1 MREHAQG
8 GAVPDPVR
16 DDVTQEGASRPVGGR
31 TGYDDHDVAGAPA
44 GQPGAGYDDRGGQAA
59 GSYADTRATAEDTG
73 RDPARADRDLVTSSY
88 DPDRDRGYDP
98 QAAGT
103 AMAGSGAAAAAG
115 VTGATHDRGLTEH
128 GAAHDARQHDTRD
141 AGDYDARG
149 YDPATDTGYP
159 GEGRSEADRAVGH
172 RDADYDTGRVDSG
185 ARDFADRDLGGRDT
199 RAGSFAD
206 HDLEGRDAGTQDA
219 GTRDFADRDLG
230 DRDTRAGSF
239 ADHDL
244 EGRDTGTRDRGD
256 RGSGHGVG
264 AGVAAVAG
272 GAVAAAGVA
281 ATRHRDDRG
290 DGDRGVDRGDDRGG
304 DDRFS
309 PVDDTATVDPTSTGR
324 ATTAGTGGATAG
336 TGQDTA
342 ADRRAEAV
350 ADDSRESE
358 GSEGRER
365 LVPAERAHEYS
376 SRWDALK
383 GDFVDEPRRAVAQAD
398 DLVGELLDEI
408 QRLFADQRRDL
419 EQGFDHDRASTEDLR
434 LALRRYRSFF
444 DRLLSF

>member
-1 MREHAQG
+1 
-8 GAVPDPVR
+8 
-16 DDVTQEGASRPVGGR
+16 VGGR
-31 TGYDDHDVAGAPA
+31 TGYGDSDVAGAPT
-44 GQPGAGYDDRGGQAA
+44 GQPGSGYDDRGGQVE
-59 GSYADTRATAEDTG
+59 GTYADTRATAGATGQDTG
-73 RDPARADRDLVTSSY
+73 RDTAPGDRDLVTSSY

-103 AMAGSGAAAAAG
+103 AMAGSGAAAAG
-115 VTGATHDRGLTEH
+115 TTHDRGPGEH
-128 GAAHDARQHDTRD
+128 DLPGGARDARQHDTRD
-141 AGDYDARG
+141 AGDYDSRG

-159 GEGRSEADRAVGH
+159 GEGRSDADRAVGH
-172 RDADYDTGRVDSG
+172 RDADYDTGRVDTG
-185 ARDFADRDLGGRDT
+185 ARDFADRDLG
-199 RAGSFAD
+199 
-206 HDLEGRDAGTQDA
+206 E
-219 GTRDFADRDLG
+219 
-230 DRDTRAGSF
+230 RDTRAGSF

-244 EGRDTGTRDRGD
+244 EGRDTGTRDTGD

-264 AGVAAVAG
+264 AGVAAAAG

-281 ATRHRDDRG
+281 AARHRGGRG
-290 DGDRGVDRGDDRGG
+290 GDDRGG

-309 PVDDTATVDPTSTGR
+309 PVDDTATVDPSPTGR
-324 ATTAGTGGATAG
+324 ATSAGTGGATAG
-336 TGQDTA
+336 AGAGQDTA

-358 GSEGRER
+358 GSEGGRER
-365 LVPAERAHEYS
+365 LVPAERAHDYS

-408 QRLFADQRRDL
+408 QRLFADQRRNL